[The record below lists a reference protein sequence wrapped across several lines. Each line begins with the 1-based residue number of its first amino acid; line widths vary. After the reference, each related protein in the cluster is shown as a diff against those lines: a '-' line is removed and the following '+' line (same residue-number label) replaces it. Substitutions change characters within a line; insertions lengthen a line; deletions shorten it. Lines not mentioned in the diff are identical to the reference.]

1 MLCYLTAYSILA
13 GDMWRD
19 IRIFLC
25 KKKIVECIRGVIR
38 TRAASVATGK
48 LFVVRGC
55 LDSLFFFF
63 QRPFSSA
70 LHSLYTTEHDNGTRF
85 LLSRRSLL
93 LVRTRFKN
101 DERSHIWLLS
111 QQVIQLDQIKIY
123 LYIYSSLTSTI
134 IQRKQKCV
142 LIVLALWSFRI
153 KV

>member
-1 MLCYLTAYSILA
+1 MLSNSLQYSRRGHVTWYKDIFVQKKNCRMHTG
-13 GDMWRD
+13 GDTHTG
-19 IRIFLC
+19 
-25 KKKIVECIRGVIR
+25 CIGCNGEIICS
-38 TRAASVATGK
+38 AWLLGFSV
-48 LFVVRGC
+48 
-55 LDSLFFFF
+55 FFF

-101 DERSHIWLLS
+101 DERSHVWLLS